1 MSYRSALRF
10 GGHALQMTGRAIR
23 NLYYIT
29 HLDNVPSI
37 LLYGILSHEEIQRRE
52 LDFTAIYDTDIVSR
66 RSQISVP
73 DGRTLWSFANLY
85 FQPRNPMLYRVAI
98 EQDVDHL
105 AVVAVKTK
113 ALARPDILLANGN
126 AAHRST
132 IIFPGRERDQFL
144 EEIADI
150 HNLTWWNAEDGS
162 KRRIMAECLVPRLI
176 EPSLID
182 AIYVANSR
190 VAEALQATVGRS
202 TQVIAEPRMFFEPT
216 TAMQVTSTLALV
228 VGDMFF
234 SRMQTLTVSVN
245 TVGVMGKGLASRAK
259 YQFPDVYVRYQDV
272 CRRRQL
278 RMGIPYLYKRES
290 SFHEELADDPGS
302 FTQGR
307 ETWFLLFATKDD
319 WKQSANLGG
328 IARGLTWV
336 QENFGTEGVKS
347 LAMPALG
354 CGLGNLSWADIGP
367 LMCQQLGSLG
377 IPTWIYL
384 PAGKALKQEWLT
396 PDYLLG

>member
-1 MSYRSALRF
+1 
-10 GGHALQMTGRAIR
+10 MTGRIIR

-37 LLYGILSHEEIQRRE
+37 LRHGILSHEEIQSRG

-98 EQDVDHL
+98 EQDADHL
-105 AVVAVKTK
+105 AVVAVKTNV
-113 ALARPDILLANGN
+113 LARPDVMLANGN

-132 IIFPGRERDQFL
+132 VIVPAPERDQFL
-144 EEIADI
+144 KGIADI
-150 HNLTWWNAEDGS
+150 HNLNWWNAEDGS
-162 KRRIMAECLVPRLI
+162 KRRIMAECLVHRLI

-182 AIYVANSR
+182 AIYVANSM
-190 VAEALQATVGRS
+190 VAEALQAIVGRS
-202 TQVIAEPRMFFEPT
+202 THVIAEPRMFFEPT
-216 TAMQVTSTLALV
+216 RAMQVTPMLSLV

-272 CRRRQL
+272 CRKRQL
-278 RMGIPYLYKRES
+278 RMGVPYLYKRES

-302 FTQGR
+302 FTEGQ

-319 WKQSANLGG
+319 WKQSANLDG

-336 QENFGTEGVKS
+336 RENFGTEGITS

-367 LMCQQLGSLG
+367 LMCQKLGALG
-377 IPTWIYL
+377 IPVWIYL

-396 PDYLLG
+396 PEYLLDEGHYKQPPHLPKSC

>member
-1 MSYRSALRF
+1 
-10 GGHALQMTGRAIR
+10 
-23 NLYYIT
+23 
-29 HLDNVPSI
+29 
-37 LLYGILSHEEIQRRE
+37 
-52 LDFTAIYDTDIVSR
+52 
-66 RSQISVP
+66 
-73 DGRTLWSFANLY
+73 
-85 FQPRNPMLYRVAI
+85 
-98 EQDVDHL
+98 
-105 AVVAVKTK
+105 
-113 ALARPDILLANGN
+113 
-126 AAHRST
+126 
-132 IIFPGRERDQFL
+132 
-144 EEIADI
+144 
-150 HNLTWWNAEDGS
+150 
-162 KRRIMAECLVPRLI
+162 MAECLVPRLI

-202 TQVIAEPRMFFEPT
+202 THVIAEPRMYFEPT
-216 TAMQVTSTLALV
+216 TAMQVTPTLALV
-228 VGDMFF
+228 VGDMFS
-234 SRMQTLTVSVN
+234 SRIQTLTVSVN

-278 RMGIPYLYKRES
+278 LMGIPYLYKRES

-307 ETWFLLFATKDD
+307 ETWFLLFATKGD
-319 WKQSANLGG
+319 WKQSANLGS

-354 CGLGNLSWADIGP
+354 CGLGNLSWADVGP
-367 LMCQQLGSLG
+367 LMCQKLGSLG

>member
-10 GGHALQMTGRAIR
+10 GGHALQMTGRAIK

-113 ALARPDILLANGN
+113 ALARLDVLLANGN

-202 TQVIAEPRMFFEPT
+202 THVIAEPRMFFEPT
-216 TAMQVTSTLALV
+216 TAMQVTPTLALV

-302 FTQGR
+302 FTKGR

-354 CGLGNLSWADIGP
+354 CGLGNLSWADVGP
-367 LMCQQLGSLG
+367 LMCQKLGSLG

>member
-1 MSYRSALRF
+1 
-10 GGHALQMTGRAIR
+10 MTGRAIK

-113 ALARPDILLANGN
+113 ALARPDVLLANGN

-132 IIFPGRERDQFL
+132 IIFSGRERDQFL

-190 VAEALQATVGRS
+190 VAAALQATVGRS
-202 TQVIAEPRMFFEPT
+202 THVIAEPWMFFEPT
-216 TAMQVTSTLALV
+216 TAMQVTPTLALV

-302 FTQGR
+302 FTKGR

-354 CGLGNLSWADIGP
+354 CGLGNLSWADVGP
-367 LMCQQLGSLG
+367 LMCQKLGSLG

-384 PAGKALKQEWLT
+384 PAGKALRQEWLT

>member
-10 GGHALQMTGRAIR
+10 GGHALQMTGRAIK

-113 ALARPDILLANGN
+113 ALARPDVLLANGN

-202 TQVIAEPRMFFEPT
+202 THVIAEPRMFFEPT
-216 TAMQVTSTLALV
+216 TAMQVTPTLALV

-302 FTQGR
+302 FTKGR

-354 CGLGNLSWADIGP
+354 CGLGNLSWADVGP
-367 LMCQQLGSLG
+367 LMCQKLGSLG